1 LINLG
6 RLQKVWG
13 VRLTNKLRLLDSIVA
28 EVGDT
33 VKEEDIWVKKCF
45 THPPFTTPP
54 QTKTTTPPNQTKPV
68 VGCFMNLCFLFI
80 NLTCLG

>member
-1 LINLG
+1 MINLG

-45 THPPFTTPP
+45 THPPFTPP
-54 QTKTTTPPNQTKPV
+54 PPPKKTKKKHHQTKPNQWWV
-68 VGCFMNLCFLFI
+68 AS
-80 NLTCLG
+80 

>member
-1 LINLG
+1 MINLG
-6 RLQKVWG
+6 RLQK

-45 THPPFTTPP
+45 TNPPFTPP
-54 QTKTTTPPNQTKPV
+54 PKKNKPKPNQTS
-68 VGCFMNLCFLFI
+68 GGLLHRFMLLI
-80 NLTCLG
+80 L

>member
-1 LINLG
+1 MINLG
-6 RLQKVWG
+6 QLQKVWG

-45 THPPFTTPP
+45 TPPP
-54 QTKTTTPPNQTKPV
+54 QKKKKKKQKKTTQPNQWWV
-68 VGCFMNLCFLFI
+68 AS
-80 NLTCLG
+80 

>member
-1 LINLG
+1 MINLG
-6 RLQKVWG
+6 RLQKVRG

-45 THPPFTTPP
+45 THPPFTPP
-54 QTKTTTPPNQTKPV
+54 PPNKKPTTKPNQTS
-68 VGCFMNLCFLFI
+68 GGLLHRFMLLI
-80 NLTCLG
+80 L

>member
-6 RLQKVWG
+6 RLQKVRG

-54 QTKTTTPPNQTKPV
+54 PHKKKNIPNQTS
-68 VGCFMNLCFLFI
+68 GGLLHEFMLLI
-80 NLTCLG
+80 H